1 MISHTFSQ
9 VIRGQKR
16 SLKVVGTSFRSF
28 SQISGNVLVSHTTTT
43 SSHVSQ
49 KVYSPESSKVTE
61 MVDDLLKYTRSL
73 MDGSRH
79 HIVAYSG
86 GIDSSLV
93 AMLIQ
98 KSAQSD
104 ESVRA
109 VLGLSP
115 AVPTEQISLAEEVAT
130 IIGIPLEKIET
141 TESTDEMY
149 IENNGKAC
157 YACKTHLYTCL
168 EKIFEHSVKD
178 GKGRLYNGTNRDDLK
193 DSTRVGLIAADQF
206 FVQSP
211 LKNISKD
218 EVRIVAKHLQLPNW
232 NFAASPC
239 LRSRLALGVQAIP
252 LHLKRIEKA
261 ERHVRAC
268 LEIDPTRNLRVR
280 LLTKARAM
288 VEVEEKFLDHAK
300 HELASWQVAFQEMGF
315 SSVDVR
321 SFKSGSVAT

>member
-1 MISHTFSQ
+1 MFSHRLVSHVTPSAQIIRLIITNDAKFDFWSALRQDVRYFVHEKRQNKGTMISHTFSQ

-28 SQISGNVLVSHTTTT
+28 SQSSANVFVSHTTTT

-109 VLGLSP
+109 VLGLSL
-115 AVPTEQISLAEEVAT
+115 AVPTEQISLT
-130 IIGIPLEKIET
+130 
-141 TESTDEMY
+141 
-149 IENNGKAC
+149 
-157 YACKTHLYTCL
+157 
-168 EKIFEHSVKD
+168 
-178 GKGRLYNGTNRDDLK
+178 
-193 DSTRVGLIAADQF
+193 Q
-206 FVQSP
+206 
-211 LKNISKD
+211 
-218 EVRIVAKHLQLPNW
+218 
-232 NFAASPC
+232 
-239 LRSRLALGVQAIP
+239 
-252 LHLKRIEKA
+252 
-261 ERHVRAC
+261 
-268 LEIDPTRNLRVR
+268 
-280 LLTKARAM
+280 
-288 VEVEEKFLDHAK
+288 
-300 HELASWQVAFQEMGF
+300 
-315 SSVDVR
+315 
-321 SFKSGSVAT
+321 